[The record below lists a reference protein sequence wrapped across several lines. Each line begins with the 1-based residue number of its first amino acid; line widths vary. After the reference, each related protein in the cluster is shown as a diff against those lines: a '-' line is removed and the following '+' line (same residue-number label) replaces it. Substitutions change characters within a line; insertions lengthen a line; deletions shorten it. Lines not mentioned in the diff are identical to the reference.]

1 MMRDRDTW
9 ICRACK
15 WEGDV
20 RDIIKH
26 QVFAATYCEPDEWM
40 WYCPEC
46 NRSDSLEELYENAAW
61 CTTCEDVIVKDEGNI
76 CTECMTCQAE
86 EIADEANGH

>member
-1 MMRDRDTW
+1 MSDKDNW
-9 ICRACK
+9 ICKYCK

-26 QVFAATYCEPDEWM
+26 RVFAATQEEPDEWM
-40 WYCPEC
+40 WYCPDC

-61 CTTCEDVIVKDEGNI
+61 CVTCEDVIVSDDGEQ
-76 CTECMTCQAE
+76 CEECRTCQAE
-86 EIADEANGH
+86 AQADEAKGH

>member
-1 MMRDRDTW
+1 MSDKDTW

-20 RDIIKH
+20 SDIIKER
-26 QVFAATYCEPDEWM
+26 VFAATQLEPDEWM
-40 WYCPEC
+40 WYCPDC

-61 CTTCEDVIVKDEGNI
+61 CITCEDVIVSDEGER
-76 CTECMTCQAE
+76 CTECITTEAE
-86 EIADEANGH
+86 MMLDRSKGG